1 MTEHKNLL
9 EILSDYAALKGKSFV
24 WWNASAIRDLEAKT
38 EVDKLNTVYSF
49 YREFLPDQLYE
60 EFFTS
65 SFGAFFY
72 DDAETAQD
80 HAEDWFPPSSL
91 CPDADHYVY
100 CCVFNA
106 TGGLVWENVNP
117 RQSESE

>member
-49 YREFLPDQLYE
+49 YREFLPDVLYE
-60 EFFTS
+60 EFAKAMAGKQS
-65 SFGAFFY
+65 IE
-72 DDAETAQD
+72 DALQRVERKWNHLLDYQ
-80 HAEDWFPPSSL
+80 
-91 CPDADHYVY
+91 
-100 CCVFNA
+100 
-106 TGGLVWENVNP
+106 
-117 RQSESE
+117 